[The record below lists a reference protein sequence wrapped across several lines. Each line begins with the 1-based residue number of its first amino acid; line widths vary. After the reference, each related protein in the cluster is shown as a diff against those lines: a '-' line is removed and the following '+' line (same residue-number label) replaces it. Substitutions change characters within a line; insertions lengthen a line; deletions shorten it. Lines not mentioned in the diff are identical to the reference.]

1 MRRLACDVT
10 SNENSNRL
18 QDPVS
23 PSPAPQPTANSSH
36 PVHAHITHTHHIQGV
51 RLTGPRRCGTRPIWL
66 ALTCD
71 QSKSPLSLRVVEARS
86 MRLHPIPSPC
96 TRTHARTAYTC
107 NEQAVRQT
115 SAPVA
120 AHGTVR
126 RSHPSDEHASRL
138 CHTHVRRRAIP
149 SAPCTHT
156 HRARCP

>member
-23 PSPAPQPTANSSH
+23 PRPAPQPTANSSH

-120 AHGTVR
+120 THGTVR
-126 RSHPSDEHASRL
+126 RVTLLRNMQVAFATHTCDAGQSPTPHAR
-138 CHTHVRRRAIP
+138 
-149 SAPCTHT
+149 T